1 MLARIKRNSTTGNLE
16 IQRLSG
22 MSPDSVPIGVIFP
35 LYSNTVPTGFL
46 PCNGVQF
53 DAEQYSSLYNLLGTN
68 VLPDLRECT
77 LVGIGENTTDT
88 LTTHDIYTLGQ
99 FKDCQS
105 TPTSAGPTVTG
116 NNLVLN
122 NDTTLGA
129 SNRYVVHQYTSNPV
143 DPVTGVTRARSKGV
157 NFIIKA
163 ITGNITSDI
172 ENALNAKVD
181 KTLTNPITIDETTYN
196 TVIAALEAMAA
207 KINSGLE
214 AIQYVQT
221 LPVSP
226 DIHNV
231 IYAIMGTSKYK
242 YYAGDEDNQTLQELG
257 GSGSTFIGKQAEWD
271 ALTSA
276 EQLEY
281 DVADITDA
289 PGDGTVVVDAIEDGN
304 LNAVSSNAIYDALA
318 TRASTIT
325 IDTSVYNV
333 NAWFTLR
340 KCGNVV
346 TLTGRC
352 WKEEQ
357 MVTPDM
363 TVIGHVPEGFRPMT
377 DTYFTCHMFD
387 ANKTQFLLYINPVGD
402 IMTAGAGA
410 TSSRIDFYVN
420 MSWII

>member
-1 MLARIKRNSTTGNLE
+1 MLARIKRNSTTGDLE

-22 MSPDSVPIGVIFP
+22 MSPDSIPIGVILP

-46 PCNGVQF
+46 PCNGAQF
-53 DAEQYSSLYNLLGTN
+53 DAEQYINLYNLLGTST
-68 VLPDLRECT
+68 LPDLRECT
-77 LVGIGENTTDT
+77 LVGIGENSTDT
-88 LTTHDIYTLGQ
+88 ITTHDIYTLGQ
-99 FKDCQS
+99 FKDSQS
-105 TPTSAGPTVTG
+105 TPNSAGPTVTG

-143 DPVTGVTRARSKGV
+143 DPATGVTRARSKGV

-163 ITGNITSDI
+163 ITGNVTSDI

-181 KTLTNPITIDETTYN
+181 KTLTTPITIDETTYN

-214 AIQYVQT
+214 AIQYVTT
-221 LPVSP
+221 LPASP

-257 GSGSTFIGKQAEWD
+257 GSGSTFIGTQAQWD

-289 PGDGTVVVDAIEDGN
+289 PGDGTVVVDAVEDGN
-304 LNAVSSNAIYDALA
+304 LNAVSSNAVCDLLTNYVGALNRESKDLFPKVSNVDNAVNPGFYIVAGPETYGGVLVLGNHTNRLVTGNTWLWQIYFGTSGTLYSRRA
-318 TRASTIT
+318 T
-325 IDTSVYNV
+325 
-333 NAWFTLR
+333 
-340 KCGNVV
+340 
-346 TLTGRC
+346 
-352 WKEEQ
+352 
-357 MVTPDM
+357 
-363 TVIGHVPEGFRPMT
+363 
-377 DTYFTCHMFD
+377 
-387 ANKTQFLLYINPVGD
+387 NPSS
-402 IMTAGAGA
+402 MPP
-410 TSSRIDFYVN
+410 TSSDWTTWKTIVTE
-420 MSWII
+420 

>member
-1 MLARIKRNSTTGNLE
+1 MLARIKRNSTTGDLE

-22 MSPDSVPIGVIFP
+22 MSSDQVPIGVIFP

-46 PCNGVQF
+46 PCNGVTF
-53 DAEQYSSLYNLLGTN
+53 DAEQYSSLYNLLGSN

-77 LVGIGENTTDT
+77 LVGIGENSTDSI
-88 LTTHDIYTLGQ
+88 TTHDTFTLGQ
-99 FKDCQS
+99 FKECQS
-105 TPTSAGPTVTG
+105 VPTSAGPTVTG

-122 NDTTLGA
+122 NDTTLGS

-163 ITGNITSDI
+163 VTGNVTSDI

-181 KTLTNPITIDETTYN
+181 KTLVNPITIDETTYN

-257 GSGSTFIGKQAEWD
+257 GSGSTFIGTQAEWD

-289 PGDGTVVVDAIEDGN
+289 PGDGTVVVDAVEDGN
-304 LNAVSSNAIYDALA
+304 LNAVSSNAVYDALSNLVK
-318 TRASTIT
+318 TVTFSDKSIT
-325 IDTSVYNV
+325 IPTGGYISWYNLTGV
-333 NAWFTLR
+333 LNTVPKLATVRLT
-340 KCGNVV
+340 NVV
-346 TLTGRC
+346 INGTASDC
-352 WKEEQ
+352 FA
-357 MVTPDM
+357 
-363 TVIGHVPEGFRPMT
+363 TVQSSKYGIHVVFTNINDGLPLANGTVLVVSGVASYIGE
-377 DTYFTCHMFD
+377 
-387 ANKTQFLLYINPVGD
+387 
-402 IMTAGAGA
+402 
-410 TSSRIDFYVN
+410 
-420 MSWII
+420 